1 LSGYRI
7 LIIDDDPTQHLIV
20 GEYLKQAGYQAFHA
34 REGAKGI
41 EMLDEKKP
49 DLILL
54 DIQMPGM
61 DGFKTLE
68 AIRKRGTLR
77 DIPVL
82 MLTSL
87 EHQHL
92 KIKGLELGADDYITK
107 PFNRAEL
114 LARIKAALRRS
125 ERYRRTEGIM
135 EGNLGDVGLSDLLQ
149 SMELGSRTASIMLPT
164 LDAEIFVENGLLLH
178 TRFRQFT
185 GNQALTRIFLMEK
198 GSFSIKFNE
207 LPSGLTGEHIPLMS
221 ILMGILSEVDEVRD
235 IIRRIKVEHRLIK
248 VDDNVSEFPAL
259 EKFSTMPPLSFIEI
273 VVLMDGDVRSNLRTL
288 IKASRKGKLRLV
300 K

>member
-1 LSGYRI
+1 MSRYRI

-34 REGAKGI
+34 REGIKGI
-41 EMLDEKKP
+41 EMLEEKKP

-61 DGFKTLE
+61 DGFKILE
-68 AIRKRGTLR
+68 IIRKKGVSR

-125 ERYRRTEGIM
+125 ERYRKTEGIM

-149 SMELGSRTASIMLPT
+149 SMELGSRTASIYMNT
-164 LDAEIFVENGLLLH
+164 LDSEIFIDNGMLLH
-178 TRFRQFT
+178 TRFKHFYGT
-185 GNQALTRIFLMEK
+185 QALTRIFLMEK
-198 GSFSIKFNE
+198 GAFSIKFNE
-207 LPSGLTGEHIPLMS
+207 LPPDITGERIPLMS
-221 ILMGILSEVDEVRD
+221 VLMGVLSEVDEVRD
-235 IIRRIKVEHRLIK
+235 IVRKIKVEHRLIK
-248 VDDNVSEFPAL
+248 VDEDISEFPEL
-259 EKFSTMPPLSFIEI
+259 EKFKTLPPMSFTDM
-273 VVLMDGDVRSNLRTL
+273 VVCMDNDVKANLRVL
-288 IKASRKGKLRLV
+288 IKASRKGKLRLI